1 MWLMVCIASRLETY
15 VAYRIVLKKMPPQQF
30 NKKKKTQVKKK
41 QQQKKKYHISIV
53 FSPKIFFIGIIKC
66 QHRNNQ
72 F

>member
-30 NKKKKTQVKKK
+30 NKKKNSGKKETTT
-41 QQQKKKYHISIV
+41 KKKYHISIV